1 MLDVPDSTPLIAIV
15 NLFKYHG
22 FVKTSIFQRSDI
34 LTIVAIDRGNAIVRV
49 IHCEEAL
56 DSTNGSSNSSLL
68 ALLASQCIVCLS
80 QDVSAV
86 LVQHGNLHS
95 GEFMEMFQ
103 KK

>member
-22 FVKTSIFQRSDI
+22 FVKTSIFQRSD
-34 LTIVAIDRGNAIVRV
+34 

-86 LVQHGNLHS
+86 PGTARKLAFWRVYGNVP
-95 GEFMEMFQ
+95 EKMIVF
-103 KK
+103 